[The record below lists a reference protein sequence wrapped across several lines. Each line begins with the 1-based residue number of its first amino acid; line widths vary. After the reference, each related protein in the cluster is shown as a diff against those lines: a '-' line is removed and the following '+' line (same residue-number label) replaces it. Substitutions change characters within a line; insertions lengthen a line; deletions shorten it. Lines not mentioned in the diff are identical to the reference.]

1 MPVLQYDPDGKYM
14 HIPWERLSKS
24 DKKRISSVYS
34 VYDKT
39 DLFDAI
45 GWLNSV
51 DIHDPDID
59 WSKHI
64 ISNSDDMDWLYQLI

>member
-1 MPVLQYDPDGKYM
+1 MVQFLRYLGLKEKTRTWPKD
-14 HIPWERLSKS
+14 ST